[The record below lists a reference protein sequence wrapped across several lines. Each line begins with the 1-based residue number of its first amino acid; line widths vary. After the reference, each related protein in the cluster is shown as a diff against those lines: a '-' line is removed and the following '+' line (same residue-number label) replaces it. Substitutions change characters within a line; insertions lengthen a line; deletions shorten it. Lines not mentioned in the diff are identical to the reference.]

1 MMDHGKP
8 REPKKG
14 FIETLPGKDGDLL
27 ADS

>member
-8 REPKKG
+8 RETRKE
-14 FIETLPGKDGDLL
+14 FIETLSGKDGDLL